1 MSAIRVWSRLLSIT
15 LAASALGFSGE
26 GWWMKEPVRWVQ
38 TNLRQTDA
46 KLDPDRLATQLA
58 DMRANVLLMG
68 MGGIAAFYP
77 TQVPFHYA
85 SPDLPP
91 GTDLFGNVLNKLHE
105 RHIRVVGRYDF
116 SKTRKAVY
124 DAHPEW
130 FFRKADG
137 APVIYNGLY
146 STCIN
151 GGYYREQ
158 AMKILA
164 EGLKKYD
171 VDGLFFNMFGNQSK
185 DYSGNE
191 VGLCHCDVCR
201 RKFRAMYGREIPQEP
216 DDDYRQ
222 FMFVSSRE
230 VAAAIGDLIH
240 RIRPNAGY
248 FNYIQESTDGIMS
261 ESNTALNRPLPM
273 WPYSASDNVNRA
285 RNSQPGKMAVNL
297 CMQFVDY
304 WWRFATVPKN
314 EIALRLWENVANGG
328 ALAFE
333 VNGTLDQQDRQA
345 IDTAKPVFR
354 WIAEHEEYYA
364 GETSAARVLLLTGPA
379 KTGRTYSQNS
389 YRGLFRLLTEE
400 HVPFAVSENMDWI
413 GKRQFDLVIAT
424 DWAPRE
430 LGPYVEN
437 GGKVLIVSPVEPE
450 FSVAPVVSKLK
461 DMKSYFR
468 VRDHAQFPSLQETDL
483 LMTDG
488 PYTELKPTG
497 ASALTLVP
505 PSMFGP
511 PELVHV
517 DMHDSDKPG
526 LAITTRGKGQV
537 AWIPWD
543 LGRLYYRESLPAH
556 RALFRDVMDKLKPH
570 RQIITTA
577 HPLVEMTWMQQNG
590 RQLIH
595 VINVSGHSQ
604 TGYFPPVP
612 MNDIRI
618 RMAGAFSSA
627 QALRTPASLPIHSAE
642 GYSEFVLPR
651 LSDYEL
657 IVVQ

>member
-1 MSAIRVWSRLLSIT
+1 MSGWKRLLLVSI
-15 LAASALGFSGE
+15 AGSALSFSQE

-46 KLDPDRLATQLA
+46 KLDSERLATQLA
-58 DMRANVLLMG
+58 DMQANVLLMG

-77 TQVPFHYA
+77 TEVPFHYP
-85 SPDLPP
+85 SPDLAP
-91 GTDLFGNVLNKLHE
+91 GSDLFGDVLKKLHS
-105 RHIRVVGRYDF
+105 RQIRVVGRYDF
-116 SKTRKAVY
+116 SKTREAVF

-137 APVIYNGLY
+137 SPAIYNGLY

-158 AMKILA
+158 AMKILT
-164 EGLKKYD
+164 EGLEKYD
-171 VDGLFFNMFGNQSK
+171 VDGLFFNMFGNQAR

-191 VGLCHCDVCR
+191 LGLCHCDVCK
-201 RKFRAMYGREIPQEP
+201 RKFRAAYHRDIPEKP
-216 DDDYRQ
+216 DDEYRQ
-222 FMFVSSRE
+222 FMFLSSRE

-240 RIRPNAGY
+240 RIRPKAGY

-261 ESNTALNRPLPM
+261 ESNRALNRPLPL

-304 WWRFATVPKN
+304 WWRFATVPQE

-345 IDTAKPVFR
+345 IETAKPVFQ
-354 WIAEHEEYYA
+354 WLAAHQEYYA
-364 GETSAARVLLLTGPA
+364 GEQSAARVLLLTGPA
-379 KTGRTYSQNS
+379 RTGRTYSQGS
-389 YRGLFRLLTEE
+389 YRGLSRLLTEE
-400 HVPFAVSENMDWI
+400 HVPFAVSENMDWL
-413 GKRQFDLVIAT
+413 GKRPFDLVIAT

-430 LGPYVEN
+430 LAPYVEH

-450 FSVAPVVSKLK
+450 FPVAPVVSTAK
-461 DMKSYFR
+461 DMKGYFR
-468 VRDHAQFPSLQETDL
+468 VRDHAELPSLRDTDL

-488 PYTELKPTG
+488 PYTELKTTG
-497 ASALTLVP
+497 TAPITLIP

-517 DMHDSDKPG
+517 DMHDTEKPG
-526 LAITTRGKGQV
+526 LLITGRGQGEV

-556 RALFRDVMDKLKPH
+556 RALFRDVMDRLKPQ
-570 RQIITTA
+570 RQLITTA
-577 HPLVEMTWMQQNG
+577 HPLIEITWMEQNG
-590 RQLIH
+590 RQLLH
-595 VINVSGHSQ
+595 MINLTGQSQ
-604 TGYFPPVP
+604 TGYFAPVS
-612 MNDIRI
+612 MSEIRI
-618 RMAGAFSSA
+618 RMAGNFSSA
-627 QALRTPASLPIHSAE
+627 ESLRSPGSLPIRSAG
-642 GYSEFVLPR
+642 GYSEFVLPK

-657 IVVQ
+657 IVVK

>member
-1 MSAIRVWSRLLSIT
+1 MKAVRVWRRLLTIA
-15 LAASALGFSGE
+15 LAASAVSFSRE
-26 GWWMKEPVRWVQ
+26 GWWMEEPVRWVQ

-46 KLDPDRLATQLA
+46 KLDPDRMATQLA

-77 TQVPFHYA
+77 TQIPFHYP

-91 GTDLFGNVLNKLHE
+91 GTDLFGAVLNKLHE

-116 SKTRKAVY
+116 SKTRKAVF

-137 APVIYNGLY
+137 SPVIYNGLY

-158 AMKILA
+158 AIKILT
-164 EGLKKYD
+164 EGLEKYD

-185 DYSGNE
+185 DYSGND
-191 VGLCHCDVCR
+191 VGLCHCNVCR
-201 RKFRAMYGREIPQEP
+201 RKFRTMYGREIPDKP
-216 DDDYRQ
+216 DDQYRQ
-222 FMFVSSRE
+222 FMFVASRE
-230 VAAAIGDLIH
+230 VAAAFGDLIH

-304 WWRFATVPKN
+304 WWRFATVPKH
-314 EIALRLWENVANGG
+314 EIALRLWEDVANGG

-345 IDTAKPVFR
+345 VDTAKPVFR
-354 WIAEHEEYYA
+354 WLAEHEQYYA
-364 GETSAARVLLLTGPA
+364 GEKSAARVLLLAGPA
-379 KTGRTYSQNS
+379 KTGRTYSQSS
-389 YRGLFRLLTEE
+389 YRGIFRLLTEE
-400 HVPFAVSENMDWI
+400 HVPFAVSENMNWV
-413 GKRQFDLVIAT
+413 GKRPFDLVIAT
-424 DWAPRE
+424 DWAPRDLE
-430 LGPYVEN
+430 PYVEN
-437 GGKVLIVSPVEPE
+437 GGKVLIVSPVEPD
-450 FSVAPVVSKLK
+450 FPVAPVVSKVE
-461 DMKSYFR
+461 DMRSYFR
-468 VRDHAQFPSLQETDL
+468 VRDHAQLPSLSETDL
-483 LMTDG
+483 LMTEG
-488 PYTELKPTG
+488 PYTEVKPEG
-497 ASALTLVP
+497 ASAITLVP

-526 LAITTRGKGQV
+526 FVRVKRGKGEV

-556 RALFRDVMDKLKPH
+556 RALFRDVMDSLNSH
-570 RQIITTA
+570 RQLITTA
-577 HPLVEMTWMQQNG
+577 HPLIELTWMEQNG
-590 RQLIH
+590 RQLLH

-604 TGYFPPVP
+604 TGYFAPVP

-618 RMAGAFSSA
+618 RMEGSFKSA
-627 QALRTPASLPIHSAE
+627 QTLRTPASLPVHSAE
-642 GYSEFVLPR
+642 GYSEFVLPQV
-651 LSDYEL
+651 SDYEL
-657 IVVQ
+657 IVLQ